1 MLAVCV
7 FPIAAVLTVFAAVAL
22 YYACRD
28 RFDFA
33 DNDEFRRR
41 RSAFLFSCICLTAL
55 TSLCMPSCRAENRA
69 RWLRLLVFALFL
81 LYPRVSAT
89 VLSFFVCRVSLPAM
103 RTRISIGVP

>member
-1 MLAVCV
+1 MRLLAVCV
-7 FPIAAVLTVFAAVAL
+7 FPIAAVLTVFAAVAA

-41 RSAFLFSCICLTAL
+41 RSVVLL
-55 TSLCMPSCRAENRA
+55 SLPHCTDLDVRLSLRRAENRA

-89 VLSFFVCRVSLPAM
+89 VLSFFVCRVSPSALFASH
-103 RTRISIGVP
+103 RI